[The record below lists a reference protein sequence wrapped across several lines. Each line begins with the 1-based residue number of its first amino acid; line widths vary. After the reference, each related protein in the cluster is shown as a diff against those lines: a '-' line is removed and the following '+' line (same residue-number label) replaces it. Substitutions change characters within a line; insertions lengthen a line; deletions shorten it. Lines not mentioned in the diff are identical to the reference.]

1 VPMGKRANPA
11 LVGSFVLGGL
21 ALAVAVIATIGSGKL
36 FRHTQRFVVYFD
48 GSVNGLRTGAPV
60 EFRGVPIGTVTEVRL
75 KLPAQR
81 LEDKRIPVLIEID
94 EDRLRELGENR
105 PLARDQELADGL
117 IAQGLRAQLELQS
130 LITGVLYVGLE
141 MMDGSPA
148 TFALPPGS
156 GYREIPSLP
165 TNLEQARAKLDE
177 VLTQL
182 AKLDVEGVGRSVT
195 AAADGV
201 ARLASSP
208 DLKAAII
215 SIRDAA
221 VAVRV
226 TVGSVDS
233 QFGPVAANA
242 KKRLDDAERSLKRLD
257 TVLDNVT
264 ALTDP
269 TSPLADGLG
278 GAITEL
284 SGAARAVR
292 RLAEEIARNP
302 NIILTG
308 RTESP

>member
-1 VPMGKRANPA
+1 MPMGKRANPT

-21 ALAVAVIATIGSGKL
+21 ALAVAVIATIGSGEL

-94 EDRLRELGENR
+94 EDRLRELGEDR
-105 PLARDQELADGL
+105 PLARDQELAEGL
-117 IAQGLRAQLELQS
+117 IAHGLRAQLELQS

-141 MMDGSPA
+141 IVDGSPA

-165 TNLEQARAKLDE
+165 TTLEQARAKLDD

-182 AKLDVEGVGRSVT
+182 AKLDVEGIGRSVT

-201 ARLASSP
+201 AQLASSP
-208 DLKAAII
+208 DLKAAIV

-221 VAVRV
+221 VAARV
-226 TVGSVDS
+226 TFGSVDS
-233 QFGPVAANA
+233 QFGPVAANV
-242 KKRLDDAERSLKRLD
+242 KKRLDDAEGSLKRLD
-257 TVLDNVT
+257 TVLDNFT

-278 GAITEL
+278 GAIMDL

-292 RLAEEIARNP
+292 RLADEISRNP

-308 RTESP
+308 RPESP

>member
-1 VPMGKRANPA
+1 MSGARVSFCDHHVIGLRLPRGEVLLLGQLLIEHRP
-11 LVGSFVLGGL
+11 LVGDGGC
-21 ALAVAVIATIGSGKL
+21 G
-36 FRHTQRFVVYFD
+36 VVD
-48 GSVNGLRTGAPV
+48 GSVSGLQKGAPV

-75 KLPAQR
+75 KLPSQR
-81 LEDKRIPVLIEID
+81 FEDKRIPVLIEID
-94 EDRLRELGENR
+94 EDRLRELGEDR
-105 PLARDQELADGL
+105 PLARDQELAEGL

-141 MMDGSPA
+141 MVDGSPA

-182 AKLDVEGVGRSVT
+182 AKLDVEGIARSVT

-208 DLKAAII
+208 DLKATIV

-221 VAVRV
+221 VAARV
-226 TVGSVDS
+226 TFGSVDS
-233 QFGPVAANA
+233 RFGPVAANA
-242 KKRLDDAERSLKRLD
+242 KKRLDDAEGSLKRLD
-257 TVLDNVT
+257 TVLDNFT

-292 RLAEEIARNP
+292 RLADEISRNP